1 MVTDLAAGNIKQF
14 IQRESLIH
22 GYVTMISIYFAII
35 TSNGLV
41 SHANAN
47 NSIKISFEISDII
60 AFMGV
65 CRTYTSHID
74 IDIKLV
80 VPMRTELIVF
90 FFKFPNLKTILIP

>member
-41 SHANAN
+41 SHTNAN
-47 NSIKISFEISDII
+47 NSIKISFELSDII

-65 CRTYTSHID
+65 CRTYVRTYTSHID
-74 IDIKLV
+74 IQIYKISGPYED
-80 VPMRTELIVF
+80 
-90 FFKFPNLKTILIP
+90 